1 MWGEGRGEGFDLSYG
16 HLPLMP
22 DPYHGPMQVTVNGEP
37 RDLEPGT
44 TVGALLT
51 QLGLDKAVC
60 AAEVNHEV
68 VPRRDRDARELREG
82 DVVELV
88 TLVGGG

>member
-1 MWGEGRGEGFDLSYG
+1 
-16 HLPLMP
+16 
-22 DPYHGPMQVTVNGEP
+22 MQVTVNGES
-37 RDLEPGT
+37 RHLEPGT
-44 TVGALLT
+44 TVGGLLT
-51 QLGLDKAVC
+51 QLGLDKAIC

-68 VPRRDRDARELREG
+68 VPKRDRDGRELAEG

>member
-1 MWGEGRGEGFDLSYG
+1 ML
-16 HLPLMP
+16 
-22 DPYHGPMQVTVNGEP
+22 VTVNGEP
-37 RDLEPGT
+37 RTLEPGT
-44 TVGALLT
+44 TVGALLAH
-51 QLGLDKAVC
+51 LGLDKAIC

-68 VPRRDRDARELREG
+68 VPRRERDARELAEG